1 MPSFDPAAVRAI
13 TFDLYGTLLDLEAT
27 FAPAFGVFLES
38 REASVD
44 AAELVRTWE
53 WAYLHEGMVDTF
65 LGGPRTPFEQL
76 RRTTLSQVFARLDI
90 EHSREDIEDLLAVR
104 ATPTLFPDVAETL
117 AALRSRYTLAVLSNG
132 DLAALE
138 RIVSTLSIPVHRTI
152 SVELAGCYKPDLRVY
167 RRAAG
172 LLELEPGGILHVAAH
187 AWDIRAAQA
196 AGMNGAYV
204 DRHNIP
210 FAPYTAYR
218 PEIETTDLP
227 ELAAILSPALP
238 TP

>member
-1 MPSFDPAAVRAI
+1 MSPFNPISIRAI

-27 FAPAFGVFLES
+27 FAPAFEVFLKN
-38 REASVD
+38 RGASVD

-76 RRTTLSQVFARLDI
+76 RRTTLSQVFARLGI

-104 ATPTLFPDVAETL
+104 ATPTLFPDVAESLT
-117 AALRSRYTLAVLSNG
+117 AMRGRYTLSVVSNG
-132 DLAALE
+132 DLAVLE
-138 RIVSTLSIPVHRTI
+138 RIVSTLNIPVHRTI
-152 SVELAGCYKPDLRVY
+152 SVEQAGCYKPDLRVY
-167 RRAAG
+167 RRAAE
-172 LLELEPGGILHVAAH
+172 LLDVETGGILHVAAH

-196 AGMNGAYV
+196 AGMKGAYI

-210 FAPYTAYR
+210 FAPYTDYR
-218 PEIETTDLP
+218 PEIETANLP
-227 ELAAILSPALP
+227 ELAAILS
-238 TP
+238 